1 MCIRDRIEF
10 ELVNKKDPRDI
21 IAKRSSNGM
30 LVGIEVNI
38 GDVYTIRV
46 KNNANYVYEQDV
58 EIRDMDGDTVAFKV
72 GTEEPVFQLDLIAKE
87 K

>member
-1 MCIRDRIEF
+1 
-10 ELVNKKDPRDI
+10 
-21 IAKRSSNGM
+21 M

-58 EIRDMDGDTVAFKV
+58 EIRDMDGSTVAFKA
-72 GTEEPVFQLDLIAKE
+72 GTDKPLEQLDLIAKGN
-87 K
+87 